1 MKNLQENNFIF
12 SNNFGTISNSEIQ
25 LHGYE
30 KKTRLHFKSIK
41 KIKFIKRRKL
51 HFNFF
56 LFILEILIFWMM
68 KYNNIFFIPTKI
80 LAISGVVIL
89 IAGIFYRTYELHLV
103 IFMKFDFI
111 KTQIPASLEQDSK
124 NFITEFNKQH

>member
-12 SNNFGTISNSEIQ
+12 SNNFGSISSLEIQ
-25 LHGYE
+25 LDGYE
-30 KKTRLHFKSIK
+30 NKTRLLLKSIK
-41 KIKFIKRRKL
+41 KIKFIRRRKL

-56 LFILEILIFWMM
+56 LFILATFIFWMM

-80 LAISGVVIL
+80 LGISGVVIL
-89 IAGIFYRTYELHLV
+89 IAGIFYRAYKLQLI

-111 KTQIPASLEQDSK
+111 QIHIKASLEQDSK